1 MYALMAILM
10 LIAGI
15 GHLAIWTR
23 LHCFVHAMPYKQ
35 QLIDI
40 VELLIYAMSLLIPVF
55 FLVWWIQQPLHAES
69 VPNESPHYTFT
80 YYFWFTYGMMCVGA
94 FVVASLLWM
103 FYLHEAHASLSYVEQ
118 RPLGRYDFGDVADQM
133 LANTTSRVAG
143 MVPGNEILQ
152 LEVNRKELFLPR
164 LPEQLDGLTIT
175 HVSDLHLKGHMS
187 EAFYRKI
194 VDQINDLQSELII
207 IAGDI
212 FDRDK
217 CFSWSAATLGQLVAP
232 CGVYFVLGNHEM
244 RTSDPNLARK
254 TLVDD
259 GLIYLGGRHRT
270 LLIHDYPVVLAGN
283 ELPWHPPAADMSTLD
298 PLQHDQPPFKLLVA
312 HTPDQFRWAKSH
324 DFDLMLAGH
333 VHGGQ
338 IRVPGIGPIVSPSV
352 HGTRYACGVFY
363 SAPTLMH
370 VSRGIS
376 GTAPLR
382 INCLPEITQLVLRP
396 GNGK

>member
-23 LHCFVHAMPYKQ
+23 LHCFFHAMPFQ
-35 QLIDI
+35 QWFIDAI
-40 VELLIYAMSLLIPVF
+40 EFFIYAMSLLIPAL
-55 FLVWWIQQPLHAES
+55 FLVWWIQQPLHFEAT
-69 VPNESPHYTFT
+69 PNTAQAYSIL
-80 YYFWFTYGMMCVGA
+80 YYCWFIYGALCVSA
-94 FVVASLLWM
+94 FVLASLLWL
-103 FYLHEAHASLSYVEQ
+103 FYLHEAHVSSAYVEQ
-118 RPLGRYDFGDVADQM
+118 RPLGRYDFGDTADHM
-133 LANTTSRVAG
+133 LADTTSRLASTI
-143 MVPGNEILQ
+143 PGNEILQ
-152 LEVNRKELFLPR
+152 LEVNRKELRLPR

-175 HVSDLHLKGHMS
+175 HISDLHLKGHMS

-194 VDQINDLQSELII
+194 VDQVNDLQSDLII
-207 IAGDI
+207 IAGDV

-217 CFSWSAATLGQLVAP
+217 CFSWSSATFGQLAAP

-259 GLIYLGGRHRT
+259 GLIYLGGRHMT
-270 LLIHDYPVVLAGN
+270 LLIRDYPVVLAGN
-283 ELPWHPPAADMSTLD
+283 ELPWHPPAPDMNTLEAAQD
-298 PLQHDQPPFKLLVA
+298 DQLPFKLLVA
-312 HTPDQFRWAKSH
+312 HTPDQFGWAKSH

-338 IRVPGIGPIVSPSV
+338 IRIPGIGPIVSPSV
-352 HGTRYACGVFY
+352 HGTRYSCGVFY

-376 GTAPLR
+376 GTTPLR
-382 INCLPEITQLVLRP
+382 INCLPEITQLVLRT
-396 GNGK
+396 GK